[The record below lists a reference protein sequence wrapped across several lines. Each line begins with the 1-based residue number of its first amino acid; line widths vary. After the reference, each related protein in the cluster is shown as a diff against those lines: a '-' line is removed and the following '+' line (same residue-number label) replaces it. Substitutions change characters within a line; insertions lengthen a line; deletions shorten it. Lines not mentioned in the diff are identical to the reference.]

1 MERDEPTA
9 PEADA
14 TPAERLGAE
23 GEGIAVG
30 RAYSLHPA
38 ICYAWVAH
46 RLAFWAAACAGF
58 GLFYFYRDGFA
69 ASPGVS
75 LLLSTPVPLL
85 VIACHLLQP
94 LLAYRYVSYELRE
107 HDFVVRRGVLNRRT
121 VAIPLARIQQV
132 DSRSGPLGRLLGH
145 AEIVIHTAGTRV
157 ARTVLDGVPVR
168 RAEVLRNRLSKLGN
182 VHAGE

>member
-1 MERDEPTA
+1 MERDG
-9 PEADA
+9 PEAAEAGA
-14 TPAERLGAE
+14 TPREQTGEE
-23 GEGIAVG
+23 GEGIALG
-30 RAYSLHPA
+30 RAYALHPA
-38 ICYAWVAH
+38 IRYAWLAH
-46 RLAFWAAACAGF
+46 RVSFWTAAGTAF
-58 GLFYFYRDGFA
+58 GLLTLYRDGFA
-69 ASPGVS
+69 ASSLVS
-75 LLLSTPVPLL
+75 VLLATPLPLL

-157 ARTVLDGVPVR
+157 ARTVLDGIPVR
-168 RAEVLRNRLSKLGN
+168 RAELLRNRLSRLGN

>member
-1 MERDEPTA
+1 MERDGPA
-9 PEADA
+9 ASEADG
-14 TPAERLGAE
+14 TPAERTGSE
-23 GEGIAVG
+23 GEGITLG
-30 RAYSLHPA
+30 RAYALHPA
-38 ICYAWVAH
+38 IRYAWLAH
-46 RLAFWAAACAGF
+46 RLAFWAAAGAAF
-58 GLFYFYRDGFA
+58 GLLYFYRDGFA
-69 ASPGVS
+69 ASSLVS
-75 LLLSTPVPLL
+75 VLLATPLPLL

-157 ARTVLDGVPVR
+157 ARTVLDGIPVR
-168 RAEVLRNRLSKLGN
+168 RAELLRNRLSKLGN